1 MDACSRN
8 KNLQKEREKIATQK
22 FENKTHSKVFTDY
35 QGRKVM
41 PKIRV
46 FCDETGCKYHEK
58 FGSVCSKEFIQLES
72 KQFVN
77 IKGTYIVCSDVE
89 MKEVES
95 DE

>member
-1 MDACSRN
+1 
-8 KNLQKEREKIATQK
+8 
-22 FENKTHSKVFTDY
+22 
-35 QGRKVM
+35 M
-41 PKIRV
+41 PHI